1 MLSTTTHD
9 ERKKMDKQEYVD
21 RTFGSL
27 VGKTVASIRTMS
39 DTELEQILWYE
50 GEIGVVVEFTD
61 GTYLILSKDE
71 EGNGAGFG
79 FVGDYG
85 KPFDPTARQEL
96 FA

>member
-9 ERKKMDKQEYVD
+9 ERKQMDKQAYVD
-21 RTFGSL
+21 REFGSL
-27 VGKTVASIRTMS
+27 IGKTVASIRTMS
-39 DTELEQILWYE
+39 DTELEEMMWYQ

-79 FVGDYG
+79 FLGNYG
-85 KPFDPTARQEL
+85 KPVDPTARQEL

>member
-9 ERKKMDKQEYVD
+9 ERKKMDKQGYVD
-21 RTFGSL
+21 REFGSL
-27 VGKTVASIRTMS
+27 VGKTVASIRSMS
-39 DTELEQILWYE
+39 NRELDEMMWYA
-50 GEIGVVVEFTD
+50 GEIGVVLEFTD

-79 FVGDYG
+79 FLGNYG
-85 KPFDPTARQEL
+85 ATADSTARQDL

>member
-9 ERKKMDKQEYVD
+9 ERKKMDKQAYVD
-21 RTFGSL
+21 REFGSL
-27 VGKTVASIRTMS
+27 IGKTVASIRSMS
-39 DTELEQILWYE
+39 NRELDEMMWYQ
-50 GEIGVVVEFTD
+50 GEVGVVVEFTD

-79 FVGDYG
+79 FLGNYG
-85 KPFDPTARQEL
+85 ATADPTARQEL